1 MAAPIPE
8 TQPAVSTP
16 TAIGSESSSPVS
28 TPSAIPAG
36 AATTPS
42 APTALTA
49 QPIPAI
55 EKPDTG
61 A

>member
-1 MAAPIPE
+1 MVAPTPE

-16 TAIGSESSSPVS
+16 TVIGAESSSAVS
-28 TPSAIPAG
+28 TPSVIPAD